1 MTEFTMAIAGEIV
14 KIRAQHEK
22 ICSYCREYHCDGVPS
37 FTVETTPE
45 DIEYERLKSEK
56 EDLRMG
62 VPTRTFPE
70 PYLEGLAVYRK
81 IVQNLLSFDTLL
93 IHGSA
98 IAVDGEAF
106 LFSATSGTGKS
117 THTAFWRQ
125 QFGDRAVMVN
135 DDKPLIRIKEDG
147 VSIYGTPWDG
157 KHRLSSNISVPLK
170 AFCILERGEENRIA
184 PISPAEAL
192 PMLMQQSSRPSDP
205 VKMGTYLQ
213 LLDQLSKQ
221 ISFYRLSC
229 TPTPEAAM
237 VAYEGMTGKKSFSL

>member
-1 MTEFTMAIAGEIV
+1 MKEFTIRIADEIV
-14 KIRAQHEK
+14 QIKAQYEK
-22 ICSYCREYHCDGVPS
+22 IYTYCKDYLCDGTPA
-37 FTVETTPE
+37 FTVVSTPE
-45 DIEYERLKSEK
+45 DIQYERKKSEK

-62 VPTRTFPE
+62 IPTRSFPE

-125 QFGDRAVMVN
+125 RFGDRAVMVN
-135 DDKPLIRIKEDG
+135 DDKPLIRIREDS

-192 PMLMQQSSRPSDP
+192 PMLMQQSSRPSNP
-205 VKMGTYLQ
+205 AQMGTYLQ
-213 LLDQLSKQ
+213 LLDRLSQK
-221 ISFYRLSC
+221 IAFYRLSC
-229 TPTPEAAM
+229 TPDPEAAI
-237 VAYEGMTGKKSFSL
+237 VAYEGMTGKRP